1 MAQRTYQ
8 DIQREAD
15 RLFGKGA
22 SDQKFEWRRAQQ
34 AAAGLDLE
42 QKTRSGLAGIYD
54 RNKGLV
60 QAALPTLA
68 GILVP
73 GAGAL
78 AGGLIG
84 GLAKGLDRPGEGGV
98 KMDWGQAGRGALTG
112 AGLGAAGAAARTG
125 LQNLMTPNA
134 PAAAPAGPTTAFD
147 RASGQ
152 YVPKGTEFNPVS
164 QGVGGFE
171 PTTMAKMP
179 GASMGP
185 VTPPPAVTSV
195 PASAQAALPPAGP
208 PRGRMTDVFNM
219 GPEPVLKP
227 VTSVPTSARMPLPAP
242 GTGARPSMSSI
253 LGGMP
258 MSDVA
263 NANAGGRQPGIL
275 GRIGGAMM
283 RRPEIPMAIGQTI
296 LGYQQGKQQQDQAE
310 REFKASEEER
320 KRRQQAQEALAQL
333 LMPLF
338 QQQVQQMGQGRQPQR
353 G

>member
-34 AAAGLDLE
+34 AAAGLELE
-42 QKTRSGLAGIYD
+42 QKTRGGVAGAYD

-78 AGGLIG
+78 AGGLVG
-84 GLAKGLDRPGEGGV
+84 GLAKGLDRPGEGGIGLDV
-98 KMDWGQAGRGALTG
+98 GQAARGAMAG

-134 PAAAPAGPTTAFD
+134 PAAAPAPAPAGPTTAVTRTSAD
-147 RASGQ
+147 ARGMLAGAGDQ
-152 YVPKGTEFNPVS
+152 GDLVS
-164 QGVGGFE
+164 QAMQGGRAMT
-171 PTTMAKMP
+171 PTPTVPTFSPSATSQRIAQM
-179 GASMGP
+179 GATP
-185 VTPPPAVTSV
+185 TAVTPQVG
-195 PASAQAALPPAGP
+195 SA
-208 PRGRMTDVFNM
+208 MT
-219 GPEPVLKP
+219 
-227 VTSVPTSARMPLPAP
+227 A
-242 GTGARPSMSSI
+242 ARPSMSSI

-263 NANAGGRQPGIL
+263 NANVVFQPRNVFS
-275 GRIGGAMM
+275 RIGGAMLN
-283 RRPEIPMAIGQTI
+283 RPEIPMAIGQTI

>member
-1 MAQRTYQ
+1 MAQKTYQ
-8 DIQREAD
+8 QIQAEAD
-15 RLFGKGA
+15 RLFGKKA
-22 SDQKFEWRRAQQ
+22 SDEKFAWRRQQ
-34 AAAGLDLE
+34 QEAAGLELE
-42 QKTRSGLAGIYD
+42 QKTRGGVAGAYD

-134 PAAAPAGPTTAFD
+134 PATAPAGPTTAFD

-171 PTTMAKMP
+171 PTTMAKMS

-195 PASAQAALPPAGP
+195 PSSALAPVPQVGP
-208 PRGRMTDVFNM
+208 PRGQMADVLKVR
-219 GPEPVLKP
+219 PESVLKP

-296 LGYQQGKQQQDQAE
+296 LGYQQGQQQQNQAE
-310 REFKASEEER
+310 REFRASEEER

-338 QQQVQQMGQGRQPQR
+338 QQQVSQYGQPRR